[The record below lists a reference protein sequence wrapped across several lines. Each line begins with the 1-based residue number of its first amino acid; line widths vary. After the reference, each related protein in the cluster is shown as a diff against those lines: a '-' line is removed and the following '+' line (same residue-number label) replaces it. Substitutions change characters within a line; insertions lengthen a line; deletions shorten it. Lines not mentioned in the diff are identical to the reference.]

1 MTGFMNHK
9 VLFVLTLFLL
19 TACGREME
27 LSFRKAV
34 GDHHLAEEQVGKAV
48 DALGDYVYSMNWS
61 EDKLKVKFPSK
72 NGISKDEIEVLATQ
86 VRSRLMPSDVLRPVL
101 DIEITETDNEVLEFL
116 DLDEGEKF
124 SIPLIWETA
133 SAGVYYTEQVDKR
146 GDNLNERTF
155 RNFMCL
161 ISVRAEEP
169 LPKLYYGLSFF
180 GTSIPMTVEHTKSI
194 SQLEPKFFDQTRMQ
208 VDGRFDGRNVDF
220 IVGSMGNMHFVS
232 HSDKSVERSLGR
244 TNKPDEA
251 TQSNCFDMIASKVE
265 GDFNGL
271 LPNRAAMYN
280 VSRINVK

>member
-1 MTGFMNHK
+1 MTGFTNHK

-27 LSFRKAV
+27 ISFRKAV
-34 GDHHLAEEQVGKAV
+34 GDHHLAEEQLSEAV
-48 DALGDYVYSMNWS
+48 DALGDYFYSMNWS

-72 NGISKDEIEVLATQ
+72 NGISKGEMEVLATQ
-86 VRSRLMPSDVLRPVL
+86 VRSRLMPSGVLRPVL

-116 DLDEGEKF
+116 GLDEGEKY

-133 SAGVYYTEQVDKR
+133 SANVYYIEQVDNR
-146 GDNLNERTF
+146 GDSLNERTF

-161 ISVRAEEP
+161 IRVRAEEP
-169 LPKLYYGLSFF
+169 LPKLSYGLSIF

-208 VDGRFDGRNVDF
+208 IDGRIDGRNVDF
-220 IVGSMGNMHFVS
+220 IVGSMGDMHFVS
-232 HSDKSVERSLGR
+232 RFDKGLEPTIGR
-244 TNKPDEA
+244 TNKPAEA
-251 TQSNCFDMIASKVE
+251 TLSNCFDMIASKVE